1 MQKRKAV
8 LTILFFPLA
17 FLVFFKP
24 QYIMDTH
31 SDLYQDQK
39 DRDIDNALHD
49 RKPGNTIAS
58 SWSSGIKHARG
69 GAWELNQII
78 EKIDV
83 GIVVLDIQ
91 KSTLEYCNSKFFQLI
106 QQVDIVYDYEQIY
119 AIFFSHDDSE
129 TKNNLADL
137 PYGDVKRNDSTFGTV
152 KLNDRIFG
160 YSIYH
165 IVERC
170 YAIFIRDITEIKR
183 LEAIA
188 QTVNSLDN
196 LGFIFSG
203 IRHEVG
209 NPINSLK
216 MTLSVLKQN
225 LSRFPAATV
234 EEYVDRGL
242 ADISR
247 VEYLLKS
254 LRNFSMFDT
263 AHLIDT
269 PFYSYI
275 TTFQALAQM
284 DLRNRGIELVIEIPV
299 GAPQV
304 QLDPRAM
311 NQVLLNI
318 VSNAADALE
327 SCPAPEI
334 RFTAQLRKNILW
346 LTIKDNGCGISSEQ
360 KKRLFQPFNSK
371 KPEGNGL
378 GLVIS
383 QKLLALMGCSIDIE
397 SKIGEGTSV
406 RVGIPVSEEEK

>member
-1 MQKRKAV
+1 MN
-8 LTILFFPLA
+8 
-17 FLVFFKP
+17 
-24 QYIMDTH
+24 TH
-31 SDLYQDQK
+31 SELYQDQN
-39 DRDIDNALHD
+39 DRNIDNALHD
-49 RKPGNTIAS
+49 RKPGNTVL
-58 SWSSGIKHARG
+58 SWDSRTVHAPG

-83 GIVVLDIQ
+83 GIVVLDTQ
-91 KSTLEYCNSKFFQLI
+91 KSALEYCNPKFFQLI
-106 QQVDIVYDYEQIY
+106 QQVDIADDYKQIY
-119 AIFFSHDDSE
+119 AIFFTHDDSE
-129 TKNNLADL
+129 IKDEPADIFN
-137 PYGDVKRNDSTFGTV
+137 GDVRFKESRFGTAR
-152 KLNDRIFG
+152 LNDRIFG

-170 YAIFIRDITEIKR
+170 YAIFVRDITERKR

-188 QTVNSLDN
+188 RAANSLDN

-225 LSRFPAATV
+225 LTRFSAAAIKK
-234 EEYVDRGL
+234 YVDRGL
-242 ADISR
+242 ADIGR

-275 TTFQALAQM
+275 TTFQSLAQV
-284 DLRNRGIELVIEIPV
+284 DLQYRGIQLIIEIPV
-299 GAPQV
+299 DAPQV

-327 SCPAPEI
+327 SSPNPEI
-334 RFTAQLRKNILW
+334 RFTARLRKNIFW
-346 LTIKDNGCGISSEQ
+346 LTIKDNGCGISPEQ

-371 KPEGNGL
+371 KPDGNGL
-378 GLVIS
+378 GLVIT

-397 SKIGEGTSV
+397 SKVGEGTSV
-406 RVGIPVSEEEK
+406 TVGIPVSEEERLHNLRVAL

>member
-1 MQKRKAV
+1 
-8 LTILFFPLA
+8 
-17 FLVFFKP
+17 
-24 QYIMDTH
+24 MDTH

-39 DRDIDNALHD
+39 SRNIDNALHD
-49 RKPGNTIAS
+49 RKPGDTIAS
-58 SWSSGIKHARG
+58 SWNSQTAHVRG
-69 GAWELNQII
+69 GAWGLNQII

-91 KSTLEYCNSKFFQLI
+91 KSTLEYCNPKFFQLI
-106 QQVDIVYDYEQIY
+106 QQVNIVDDYEQIY
-119 AIFFSHDDSE
+119 AIFFAHDDGE
-129 TKNNLADL
+129 TKGDLADTSNA
-137 PYGDVKRNDSTFGTV
+137 DVKLKESRFGTA

-188 QTVNSLDN
+188 QAANSLDN

-216 MTLSVLKQN
+216 MTLSVLQQN
-225 LSRFPAATV
+225 LTRFPAATV
-234 EEYVDRGL
+234 EKYVDRGL

-263 AHLIDT
+263 AHLVDT
-269 PFYSYI
+269 PFHSYI
-275 TTFQALAQM
+275 TTFQSLAQM
-284 DLRNRGIELVIEIPV
+284 DLRNRGIQLIIEIPPD
-299 GAPQV
+299 APQV

-318 VSNAADALE
+318 ISNAADALE
-327 SCPAPEI
+327 SCPNPEI
-334 RFTAQLRKNILW
+334 KFTAQLRKNILW
-346 LTIKDNGCGISSEQ
+346 LTIKDNGCGISPEQ

-378 GLVIS
+378 GLVIT

-397 SKIGEGTSV
+397 SQVGEGTSV
-406 RVGIPVSEEEK
+406 TVGIPVSEDEKAV

>member
-1 MQKRKAV
+1 MN
-8 LTILFFPLA
+8 
-17 FLVFFKP
+17 
-24 QYIMDTH
+24 TH
-31 SDLYQDQK
+31 SELYQEQK
-39 DRDIDNALHD
+39 DRNIDNALHD
-49 RKPGNTIAS
+49 QKPGNTVSSRDSRTVHAS
-58 SWSSGIKHARG
+58 G

-83 GIVVLDIQ
+83 GIVVLDTQ
-91 KSTLEYCNSKFFQLI
+91 KSTLEYCNPKFFQLI
-106 QQVDIVYDYEQIY
+106 QKVDIADNYEQIY
-119 AIFFSHDDSE
+119 ANFFIHDD
-129 TKNNLADL
+129 NADISN
-137 PYGDVKRNDSTFGTV
+137 GDVGFKESRFGTAR
-152 KLNDRIFG
+152 LNDRIFG

-170 YAIFIRDITEIKR
+170 YAIFIRDITERKR

-188 QTVNSLDN
+188 RAANSLDN

-225 LSRFPAATV
+225 LTRFPAATV
-234 EEYVDRGL
+234 EKYVDRGL

-275 TTFQALAQM
+275 TTFQSLAQV
-284 DLRNRGIELVIEIPV
+284 DLQNRGIQLIIEIS
-299 GAPQV
+299 ADTPQV

-327 SCPAPEI
+327 SCPNPEI
-334 RFTAQLRKNILW
+334 RFTARLRKNILW
-346 LTIKDNGCGISSEQ
+346 LTIKDNGCGISPEQ

-378 GLVIS
+378 GLVIT

-397 SKIGEGTSV
+397 SRVGEGTSV
-406 RVGIPVSEEEK
+406 TVGIPVSEEEKQHNPRVAL